1 MRLKILIPIRFEDP
15 KVAQVVMDSLVA
27 SVRPSLPSDVELSI
41 EALTSGTLSIEGRAD
56 LARNQGPVMD
66 AVVRAEAEGFDGVF
80 VSDMDM
86 CGVEPSRELVDIPV
100 VGGFA
105 ANAFTALML
114 GRRIGLVTILD
125 RVVPMQEDHFRT
137 YGIGTNLAC
146 ILVAEASV
154 GELIAD
160 PKEAI
165 DRVYHTCVEAVDRH
179 GAQVII
185 LGCTGFIGIAG
196 PVAERL
202 AQEGRPVPVLDPN
215 AVAVSYLA
223 LLVRN
228 RLSQSRMAYQRG
240 ETR

>member
-15 KVAQVVMDSLVA
+15 AVAQVVMDSLV
-27 SVRPSLPSDVELSI
+27 SSIRPSLDTDVKVSI
-41 EALTSGTLSIEGRAD
+41 EALTTGTLSIEGRAD
-56 LARNQGPVMD
+56 LARNQVAVMD

-86 CGVEPSRELVDIPV
+86 CGVEPARELVDIPV

-114 GRRIGLVTILD
+114 GRRVGLVTILE

-137 YGIGTNLAC
+137 YGIGTNLAG
-146 ILVAEASV
+146 IVVAEASV

-160 PKEAI
+160 PKDAI
-165 DRVYHTCVEAVDRH
+165 ERVYAACIEVVDRH

-185 LGCTGFIGIAG
+185 LGCTGFIGIAA
-196 PVAERL
+196 PVAQRL
-202 AQEGRPVPVLDPN
+202 AEGGRPVPVLDPN

-228 RLSQSRMAYQRG
+228 RLSQSRAAYQRG
-240 ETR
+240 AAR